1 MKQKLPILFI
11 GTADIGAPLLR
22 ALAADPRFEIKLV
35 VSQPDKPAGR
45 KLELQPTPI
54 KAEAQ
59 KLGLPVFQPEK
70 INKPEALDELRKHKP
85 EMIVLMAYGK
95 ILKKELLDLP
105 PLGCINVHASLLP
118 RHRGASPIQNCLLSG
133 DAKTGISIMRMGE
146 GMDTGPVYA
155 LFEIPIA
162 EEYNAETVWEKL
174 AQLTAKETPDTLI
187 SIAEK
192 KLVAKPQD
200 DSKATTC
207 TLIEKTDGEI
217 HWEEPAETI
226 LRKIRAYAGWPGTY
240 TFWNSKRLKILSA
253 KLNIEAKKS
262 EIRNP
267 KSETNPNSQISNS
280 KPEQHKPGTVIQKD
294 GAILVATGD
303 GMIELTDVQLEGK
316 KAQPIGEFLKGQKE
330 FAVSKLG

>member
-1 MKQKLPILFI
+1 MSKQKIPILFI

-22 ALAADPRFEIKLV
+22 ALSADQRFEVKLV

-54 KAEAQ
+54 KAEAL

-118 RHRGASPIQNCLLSG
+118 RHRGASPIQNCLLAG
-133 DAKTGISIMRMGE
+133 DSKTGISIMRMGE
-146 GMDTGPVYA
+146 GLDDGPVFKT
-155 LFEIPIA
+155 FEIPILA
-162 EEYNAETVWEKL
+162 EDNAESIWEKL
-174 AQLTAKETPDTLI
+174 AQLTAEKTPDTLVQ
-187 SIAEK
+187 IADG
-192 KLVAKPQD
+192 KLIAKPQD

-207 TLIEKTDGEI
+207 TLIDKTDGEI
-217 HWEEPAETI
+217 KWGEPAETI

-240 TFWNSKRLKILSA
+240 TFWNEKRLKILKA
-253 KLNIEAKKS
+253 KASDLRLS
-262 EIRNP
+262 D
-267 KSETNPNSQISNS
+267 
-280 KPEQHKPGTVIQKD
+280 KPGTVTQKD
-294 GAILVATGD
+294 SQIIVATGK
-303 GMIELTDVQLEGK
+303 GAIELIELQLEGK
-316 KAQPIGEFLKGQKE
+316 KAQPIGEFMKGQKG
-330 FAVSKLG
+330 FAGCQLAN